1 MNGIHEVAGSI
12 PASSTISHKGL
23 RADNPFV
30 FFRQIIR
37 PHRLEA

>member
-1 MNGIHEVAGSI
+1 MHGMHEVAGSI

-30 FFRQIIR
+30 FFSYLSVPIV
-37 PHRLEA
+37 